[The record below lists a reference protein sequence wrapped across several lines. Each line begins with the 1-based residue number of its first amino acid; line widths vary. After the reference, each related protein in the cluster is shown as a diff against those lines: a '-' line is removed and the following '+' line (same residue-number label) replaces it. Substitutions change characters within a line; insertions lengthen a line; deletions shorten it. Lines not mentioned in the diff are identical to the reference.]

1 MKGNFKTNKRWN
13 KMKFRILDEQTIEY
27 LIDFLDDI
35 QLQAAEEQDNI
46 LLNFCQDMINEL
58 INADE
63 VFDNE
68 DEAIKRLKEHKR
80 KNYKVDE
87 TDLDEDMLKKIYDY
101 FDQIKNYTDNPNK
114 DNLRKKGKEKRKKEN
129 KKETKVKKNIITKM
143 SLPEIEQ
150 FLLDDPELTDNERF
164 ELYYE
169 ERERIRQENELKNG
183 LSYEELLKQS
193 GIQINKKK

>member
-1 MKGNFKTNKRWN
+1 MRGNFKTNKRWN

-114 DNLRKKGKEKRKKEN
+114 DNLRKKGKEKRKKQN

>member
-1 MKGNFKTNKRWN
+1 MRGNFKTNKRWN

-114 DNLRKKGKEKRKKEN
+114 IKW
-129 KKETKVKKNIITKM
+129 
-143 SLPEIEQ
+143 P
-150 FLLDDPELTDNERF
+150 F
-164 ELYYE
+164 
-169 ERERIRQENELKNG
+169 
-183 LSYEELLKQS
+183 
-193 GIQINKKK
+193 

>member
-1 MKGNFKTNKRWN
+1 
-13 KMKFRILDEQTIEY
+13 MKFRILDEQTIEY

-114 DNLRKKGKEKRKKEN
+114 DNLRKKGKEKRKKQN